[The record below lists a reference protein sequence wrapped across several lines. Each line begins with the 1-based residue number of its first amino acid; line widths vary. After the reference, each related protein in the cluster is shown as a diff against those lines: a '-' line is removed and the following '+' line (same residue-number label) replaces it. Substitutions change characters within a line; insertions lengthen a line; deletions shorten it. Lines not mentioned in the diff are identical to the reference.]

1 MKKVRVAIVM
11 GSDSDLSVM
20 KDAEAILKR
29 FNVSYEMKILSAHRA
44 PLDVSDFARN
54 ASKNGIQ
61 VIIAGA
67 GLAAHLP
74 GVIAAHTELPVIG
87 VPLPSG
93 PLNGQDSLYSIV
105 QMPKGIPVATVGIGN
120 AQNAGLLA
128 IQILASG
135 GASIDGNLK
144 NLLLEYKEELRK
156 ENLARND
163 KIK

>member
-1 MKKVRVAIVM
+1 M

>member
-1 MKKVRVAIVM
+1 MKARVAIIM

-20 KDAEAILKR
+20 KDAEAMLKR
-29 FNVSYEMKILSAHRA
+29 FNVSYEIKIMSAHRSPNEVA
-44 PLDVSDFARN
+44 SFARK
-54 ASKNGIQ
+54 ASENGIQ

-74 GVIAAHTELPVIG
+74 GVIAAHTEIPVIG
-87 VPLPSG
+87 VPLAAG
-93 PLNGQDSLYSIV
+93 PLNGQDSLYSVV

-144 NLLLEYKEELRK
+144 SLLLEYKEELRK
-156 ENLARND
+156 ENLAKND
-163 KIK
+163 RIK